1 MALEKWN
8 MNFCLEHSIGKYR
21 TIFLMFRR
29 SSKFSAGMVQK
40 VMFYLLSNWISLK
53 PFVNYGKQIIH
64 IPLFYPTLKVKALAC
79 KSGTIF
85 KMQSNLL

>member
-21 TIFLMFRR
+21 TIFFMFRR

-40 VMFYLLSNWISLK
+40 VMFYLLSNSISPK
-53 PFVNYGKQIIH
+53 
-64 IPLFYPTLKVKALAC
+64 LFAKHFLFFIL
-79 KSGTIF
+79 
-85 KMQSNLL
+85 SNTESESSNM

>member
-8 MNFCLEHSIGKYR
+8 MNFCLEHSIRKYR

-29 SSKFSAGMVQK
+29 SWKFSAGMVQK

-53 PFVNYGKQIIH
+53 RFVKYGKQIIH

>member
-1 MALEKWN
+1 MEYKFLFGTFHWEICDYLFYVSSLLE
-8 MNFCLEHSIGKYR
+8 I
-21 TIFLMFRR
+21 
-29 SSKFSAGMVQK
+29 SAGMVQK